1 MFSATLLL
9 VLSVFLSRII
19 GFVREKIIAYIFGA
33 GGQTDSYRAAFQLPD
48 MLNYFLVGGVAS
60 VVFVSI
66 LGRYREQGRED
77 EGEKALSAILSMMLV
92 VLSTG
97 IVLAEV
103 FARSYVAY
111 FFRGFSPDKIALTT
125 EMTRILLPAQLF
137 FFSGGVLAS
146 VLIVRKQFA
155 YQALSPLIYNIFII
169 IGVLLLAGRIGVSSL
184 AVGALVGAFLGFLVL
199 NYVGVRQLGV
209 QLRLTLNWKHSG
221 LYEWVRLSLPLML
234 GVSLV
239 TADTWI
245 INHFAAHATGEIAL
259 LNFAKTL
266 FTAPMAVLGQAAGAA
281 SMPFFAALIGQGKHQ
296 EFAAQVNSSVTR
308 LIAIS
313 FLGSAAMIGLA
324 RPIVDVLL
332 RGGALHEADAVM
344 IAKYLSIFSVSLF
357 LWSSQSIYARAFY
370 AAGNTFTPMV
380 AGTVILLLSL
390 PLYWELYHLQGATGL
405 VIASDTGI
413 LAQTLAMAVLLN
425 TGGLVRLSG
434 LGWMEMGRAL
444 VAALVAGGVLVAFV
458 YGVPQLAG
466 FVGALIQLIVGTVLW
481 VSCCYGVLQVTGSRL
496 PEEIKGR
503 IFGRK
508 KLA

>member
-1 MFSATLLL
+1 
-9 VLSVFLSRII
+9 
-19 GFVREKIIAYIFGA
+19 
-33 GGQTDSYRAAFQLPD
+33 
-48 MLNYFLVGGVAS
+48 
-60 VVFVSI
+60 
-66 LGRYREQGRED
+66 
-77 EGEKALSAILSMMLV
+77 
-92 VLSTG
+92 
-97 IVLAEV
+97 
-103 FARSYVAY
+103 
-111 FFRGFSPDKIALTT
+111 
-125 EMTRILLPAQLF
+125 
-137 FFSGGVLAS
+137 
-146 VLIVRKQFA
+146 
-155 YQALSPLIYNIFII
+155 
-169 IGVLLLAGRIGVSSL
+169 VLLLAGRIGVSSL